1 MKWGSHMIKN
11 IDQSLAQQIVD
22 TVKDVC
28 GQDINFIEPSGVIL
42 ASTNRKRVGTFHEVG
57 QKAAASGTPIEVDS
71 DDTYSGT
78 KKGINVPIYH
88 NQSLL
93 AVVGISGEPE
103 EVRKYASLAERIS
116 NLLIR
121 ERELNAISRNQAD
134 KKQFVI
140 DSLVRRENVNYDY
153 LKDCLKSFHI
163 DLKSEKRMILI
174 RINQRYNPMNLPLL
188 EQKIQELFERIHVTL
203 YAFHYPSEYLA
214 VMESENFEALREV
227 LREFASTQREILQI
241 TVGKETS
248 IYQIADS
255 YDSALT
261 AWKSLSETSENF
273 ALFDDLTLEMILS
286 DVKENSREAF
296 VKKTISNLSKDD
308 LDLIHV
314 YFEEDMS
321 LAKTSERLFIHKNTL
336 QYKLN
341 HIYQKCGLNPRAF
354 GDAILLYLGIK
365 LG

>member
-1 MKWGSHMIKN
+1 MIKN

-28 GQDINFIEPSGVIL
+28 GQDINFIEPSGTIL
-42 ASTNRKRVGTFHEVG
+42 ASTNKKRVGMFHEIG
-57 QKAAASGTPIEVDS
+57 QKAASTLTPIEVDS

-88 NQSLL
+88 NQSIL
-93 AVVGISGEPE
+93 AVVGISGEPD
-103 EVRKYASLAERIS
+103 EVRKYAYLAERIS

-121 ERELNAISRNQAD
+121 ERELNALSRNQAD

-140 DSLVRRENVNYDY
+140 DSLIRRDNVNHEY
-153 LKDCLKSFHI
+153 LKDCLKSFQV
-163 DLKSEKRMILI
+163 DLKTEKRLILI
-174 RINQRYNPMNLPLL
+174 RINPRYNPTNLSLL
-188 EQKIQELFERIHVTL
+188 EQKIQELFDRIHLTL
-203 YAFHYPSEYLA
+203 YAFHYPNEYLA
-214 VMESENFEALREV
+214 ILDDESFKNNTSYLQK
-227 LREFASTQREILQI
+227 FANAQKEILQI
-241 TVGKETS
+241 TVGKTTS

-255 YDSALT
+255 YTSAIT
-261 AWKSLSETSENF
+261 AWKSISESNEVF

-286 DVKENSREAF
+286 DVKDNSREAF
-296 VKKTISNLSKDD
+296 IQKTISTLSEDEMQ
-308 LDLIHV
+308 LIRI

-321 LAKTSERLFIHKNTL
+321 LAKTSERLFLHKNTL

-354 GDAILLYLGIK
+354 QDAVLLYLALK
-365 LG
+365 LE